1 MNMLFFF
8 TWKMPSL
15 VFHLIQEQGGQPG
28 SLDDCETDPAHPP
41 TPTPMLDILH
51 EAEVNFWSVEILEFL
66 PRQNVDGLSNT
77 VVAVGT

>member
-1 MNMLFFF
+1 
-8 TWKMPSL
+8 MPSL

-51 EAEVNFWSVEILEFL
+51 EAEVNFDLLKFWSSY
-66 PRQNVDGLSNT
+66 QGKM
-77 VVAVGT
+77 